1 MGLLSR
7 LTVINLTGCSSLLEL
22 PESIGDLDSLT
33 ELDLCGCSALLT
45 LPESTG
51 ECTSLTWLDLN
62 RCSSLQVWFKD
73 RVTMIMMMMFQ
84 FRLTTPLMIRV
95 FLAKCVGQSIVLYE
109 ALQIPVQPDG

>member
-22 PESIGDLDSLT
+22 PESLGDLDSLT

-62 RCSSLQVWFKD
+62 RCSSLQVCFKD
-73 RVTMIMMMMFQ
+73 RVTMMMMMIQ
-84 FRLTTPLMIRV
+84 FRI
-95 FLAKCVGQSIVLYE
+95 
-109 ALQIPVQPDG
+109 